1 MTNHPHR
8 SDSSPSPVETTRPF
22 LKWTGGK
29 QRLLKKII
37 PYLPPG
43 KRLIEPFLGA
53 GSVFLGTNYPEYVLV
68 DINAD
73 LIAVWTALRERPSEF
88 IERAQAL
95 FMAENTSSASY
106 YRIRDHFNS
115 IDDRFERAVLIPYL
129 NRFGFNG
136 LFREN
141 SQGAFNVPYG
151 HLARTPHFPLEEMM
165 AASNK
170 LPQATLHAGGFHPLL
185 ADAKEGDV
193 VYCDPPYAKVTE
205 TSFIEYNAA
214 GFSHHDH
221 RRLATAAEQAAD
233 RGATVLISNS
243 DTHFTRELYR
253 QCGVVVLTAHRSIAA
268 RTGSRGR
275 VSEMLAIYR
284 PGTRQNCSGL

>member
-1 MTNHPHR
+1 MTNHPNRLDR
-8 SDSSPSPVETTRPF
+8 SLSPFAITRPF

-37 PYLPPG
+37 PHSPPG

-53 GSVFLGTNYPEYVLV
+53 GSVFLGANYPEYVLG

-95 FMAENTSSASY
+95 FIAENTSSASY
-106 YRIRDHFNS
+106 YRIREHFNS
-115 IDDRFERAVLIPYL
+115 LDDRFERAVLIPYL

-151 HLARTPHFPLEEMM
+151 HLSSTPHFPLEEMV
-165 AASNK
+165 AASK
-170 LPQATLHAGGFHPLL
+170 RLQHATLHAGGFHPLL

-214 GFSHHDH
+214 GFSHYDH
-221 RRLATAAEQAAD
+221 RMLATAAEQAAD

-243 DTHFTRELYR
+243 DTPFTRELYR
-253 QCGVVVLTAHRSIAA
+253 QCGVVLLLAHRSVAA
-268 RTGSRGR
+268 STHSRGR
-275 VSEMLAIYR
+275 VSEILAIYR
-284 PGTRQNCSGL
+284 PGATQN